1 MTESV
6 SKYLSREL
14 SWLEFNQ
21 RVLAEAQDVSVPL
34 LERLK
39 FLAITASNLDE
50 FFMVR
55 VGSLQMLV
63 AQGSSNPDPAG
74 LTPEQQLEQIGVRA
88 HHMIVEQ
95 YACFLEDLEPKL
107 AAAGIR
113 HIQSSRSSV
122 ASLTVSEV
130 VKSLS
135 ISKSASDTT
144 VQTTDEAA
152 RTQLTSRQL
161 KLVEQIFDGELAS
174 VLTPM
179 AVTSSDD
186 FPLLTNQTLNV
197 CVHLEPSPG
206 DAEQR
211 PRFAIIPFGKGTSRF
226 VTLPSEGGH
235 EFMLVEDVVAQ
246 FVDRFFPGEPI
257 RECVPFR
264 LTRNADLS
272 AREDLAPDLLAEM
285 EEVLEARRTAACVR
299 LEISDRASTPLLA
312 FLQTALQI
320 PNEAVYVVPGPV
332 DLSAFMQLTDRS
344 GFEHLRYESWP
355 PQPSPSVDLG
365 SSMFQVLQRQDLMLF
380 HPYES
385 FEPVLRLLEEA
396 ADDPDVL
403 AIKQILYRTSRNSPI
418 VAALQRA
425 AEKGKYVT
433 AIVELKARFDEARN
447 IEWARSLEM
456 AGAQV
461 IYGVKGLKTHAKCMV
476 IVRREP
482 QGIARYIH
490 FGTGNY
496 NEITARLYSDV
507 SFMTRDEEL
516 GADATS
522 FFNAITGYS
531 QPQRFR
537 KLEMA
542 PLGLRPKLLEMIEAE
557 TQRKQQGQ
565 KAIIIA
571 KLNSLVDPAIIDA
584 LYAAS
589 KAGVKVRLNIRGICC
604 LRPGVKGL
612 SENISVVSIVDRFLE
627 HARLFFF
634 YHGGDERV
642 FISSADWMPRNL
654 DRRVELLI
662 PIEDK
667 ACRARLISIL
677 ETYFDD
683 NVKAKKLL
691 ADGTYSRVK
700 QGKSAPHR
708 SQEALFREICE
719 IGRLAENSRRT
730 VFEPHRAP
738 DAKLPHHAKE

>member
-1 MTESV
+1 MHIMTETV

-21 RVLAEAQDVSVPL
+21 RVLAEAQDASVPL

-74 LTPEQQLEQIGVRA
+74 LTPEQQLEQIGTRA
-88 HHMIVEQ
+88 HHMVVEQ
-95 YACFLEDLEPKL
+95 YTCFLDDLEPKL
-107 AAAGIR
+107 MAAGIR
-113 HIQSSRSSV
+113 HVRSSRGSV
-122 ASLTVSEV
+122 ASLP
-130 VKSLS
+130 
-135 ISKSASDTT
+135 ISKGVAEPA
-144 VQTTDEAA
+144 QQTDEST
-152 RTQLTSRQL
+152 RTQLTPRQL
-161 KLVEQIFDGELAS
+161 KLIEQIFDGELAS

-179 AVTSSDD
+179 AVTSADD
-186 FPLLTNQTLNV
+186 FPLLANQTLNL
-197 CVHLEPSPG
+197 CVHLEPAPG
-206 DAEQR
+206 DKEQR
-211 PRFAIIPFGKGTSRF
+211 SRFAIIPLGKGTSRF

-299 LEISDRASTPLLA
+299 LEISDRASTLLLS
-312 FLQTALQI
+312 FLQGALKI

-332 DLSAFMQLTDRS
+332 DFSAFMQLTDRS

-365 SSMFQVLQRQDLMLF
+365 SSMFQVLQRQDLLLF

-396 ADDPDVL
+396 ADDPNVL
-403 AIKQILYRTSRNSPI
+403 AIKQVLYRTSRNSPI

-461 IYGVKGLKTHAKCMV
+461 IYGVKGLKTHAKCLV

-542 PLGLRPKLLEMIEAE
+542 PLSMRPKLLEMIEAE
-557 TQRKQQGQ
+557 THRKQQGQ
-565 KAIIIA
+565 KAMIIA

-584 LYAAS
+584 LYEAS
-589 KAGVKVRLNIRGICC
+589 KAGVKIRLNIRGICC

-612 SENISVVSIVDRFLE
+612 SENITVVSIVDRFLE

-654 DRRVELLI
+654 DRRVELLV

-683 NVKAKKLL
+683 NVKAKRLHG
-691 ADGTYSRVK
+691 DGTYSRVK
-700 QGKSAPHR
+700 PGKSAPHR

-730 VFEPHRAP
+730 VFEPYRAP
-738 DAKLPHHAKE
+738 EVKTA

>member
-1 MTESV
+1 MTESA
-6 SKYLSREL
+6 SKYLNREL

-21 RVLAEAQDVSVPL
+21 RVLAEAQDTAVPL

-63 AQGSSNPDPAG
+63 AQGNSSPDPAG
-74 LTPEQQLEQIGVRA
+74 LTPEQQLEQIGARA

-95 YACFLEDLEPKL
+95 YACFLDDLKPKL
-107 AAAGIR
+107 AAAGFR
-113 HIQSSRSSV
+113 HIQPTRNS
-122 ASLTVSEV
+122 AATLTVGDVAKSITNPMAGSEPP
-130 VKSLS
+130 
-135 ISKSASDTT
+135 ASTED
-144 VQTTDEAA
+144 AS
-152 RTQLTSRQL
+152 RTQLTARQL

-186 FPLLTNQTLNV
+186 FPLLTNQTLNL
-197 CVHLEPSPG
+197 CVHLEPSPN
-206 DAEQR
+206 DAEKCA
-211 PRFAIIPFGKGTSRF
+211 RFAIIPFGKGTSRF

-312 FLQTALQI
+312 FLQAAVKI
-320 PNEAVYVVPGPV
+320 PDEAVYVVPGPV
-332 DLSAFMQLTDRS
+332 DLSAFMQITDRS

-482 QGIARYIH
+482 QGIARYVH

-557 TQRKQQGQ
+557 TQRKEQGQ
-565 KAIIIA
+565 KAMIIA

-589 KAGVKVRLNIRGICC
+589 KAGVKIRLNIRGICC

-654 DRRVELLI
+654 DRRVELLV
-662 PIEDK
+662 PVEDK
-667 ACRARLISIL
+667 TCRSRLISIL

-683 NVKAKKLL
+683 NVKAKKLYG
-691 ADGTYSRVK
+691 DGTYSRVK
-700 QGKSAPHR
+700 QGKASPHR

-738 DAKLPHHAKE
+738 DGKLPPRGNE

>member
-1 MTESV
+1 MTDTAA
-6 SKYLSREL
+6 KYLNREV
-14 SWLEFNQ
+14 SWLEFNR
-21 RVLAEAQDVSVPL
+21 RVLAEAQEAAVPL

-55 VGSLQMLV
+55 VGSLQMLL
-63 AQGSSNPDPAG
+63 AQGSTTLDPSG
-74 LTPEQQLEQIGVRA
+74 LTPEQQLHAISKRT
-88 HHMIVEQ
+88 HDITVEQ
-95 YACFLEDLEPKL
+95 YACFLQELEPKL
-107 AAAGIR
+107 AESGMRRRRA
-113 HIQSSRSSV
+113 
-122 ASLTVSEV
+122 
-130 VKSLS
+130 
-135 ISKSASDTT
+135 
-144 VQTTDEAA
+144 TD
-152 RTQLTSRQL
+152 LNPRQI
-161 KLVEQIFDGELAS
+161 KLVEQLVDGELSS

-186 FPLLTNQTLNV
+186 FPLLANQTLNV
-197 CVHLEPSPG
+197 CVQLAPAAG
-206 DAEQR
+206 DAAQR
-211 PRFAIIPFGKGTSRF
+211 PRFAIIPLGKTTSRF
-226 VTLPSEGGH
+226 VTLPSDGGH
-235 EFMLVEDVVAQ
+235 EFMLVEDVIGL
-246 FVDRFFPGEPI
+246 FVERFFPGEPI

-264 LTRNADLS
+264 ITRNADLS
-272 AREDLAPDLLAEM
+272 VREDLAADLLAEM

-299 LEISDRASTPLLA
+299 LEISDQASAPLRE
-312 FLQTALQI
+312 FLQQALQVQ
-320 PNEAVYVVPGPV
+320 EDSVYVLPGPL

-344 GFEHLRYESWP
+344 GFEQLRYESWP
-355 PQPSPSVDLG
+355 PQPSPNVDLG

-403 AIKQILYRTSRNSPI
+403 AIKQVLYRTSRNSPF

-425 AEKGKYVT
+425 AEMGKSVT

-447 IEWARSLEM
+447 IEWARSLEL

-461 IYGVKGLKTHAKCMV
+461 IYGVKRLKTHAKCLV

-482 QGIARYIH
+482 HGIVRYVH

-507 SFMTRDEEL
+507 SFLTSNDEF

-531 QPQRFR
+531 QPQKFR
-537 KLEMA
+537 KIEMA

-557 TQRKQQGQ
+557 TQRKRQGQ
-565 KAIIIA
+565 NAAIIA
-571 KLNSLVDPAIIDA
+571 KLNSLVDPPIIDA
-584 LYAAS
+584 LYEAS
-589 KAGVKVRLNIRGICC
+589 KAGVKIKLNIRGICC

-627 HARLFFF
+627 HGRMFYF

-654 DRRVELLI
+654 DRRVELLV

-667 ACRARLISIL
+667 ACRSRLTSIL

-683 NVKAKKLL
+683 NVKARKLQP
-691 ADGTYSRVK
+691 DGSYSRVK
-700 QGKSAPHR
+700 PGKSAPR
-708 SQEALFREICE
+708 RAQEVLFQETCE
-719 IGRLAENSRRT
+719 IGRLAESSRRT

-738 DAKLPHHAKE
+738 ETKTA